1 MAVAVLRV
9 KPERLLDDLE
19 FLGLLF
25 EPMVVCD
32 LRIYAQAAD
41 ARVFHYRE
49 KDGPEVDTIVKARAE
64 LAGSRREFRTR

>member
-1 MAVAVLRV
+1 MAVAALRV

-25 EPMVVCD
+25 ESMVIRD

-41 ARVFHYRE
+41 PRVFHYRE
-49 KDGPEVDTIVKARAE
+49 KDGPKVDAIAKAPAE
-64 LAGSRREFRTR
+64 LAGPR

>member
-1 MAVAVLRV
+1 MAVAALRV

-25 EPMVVCD
+25 ESMVIRD

-49 KDGPEVDTIVKARAE
+49 KDRPKVDAIVKARAE
-64 LAGSRREFRTR
+64 LAGPR

>member
-1 MAVAVLRV
+1 MAVAALRV

-25 EPMVVCD
+25 ESMVIRD

-41 ARVFHYRE
+41 AHVFHYCE
-49 KDGPEVDTIVKARAE
+49 KDGLEVDAIVKAPAE
-64 LAGSRREFRTR
+64 LAGPR